1 MNMKEILIKVYL
13 MGCSKSTRA
22 KILRIVHS
30 KADVEKLS
38 GLIAQQSGRRKTIG
52 VDSPLRNGRGDTRG
66 DSGDGDSGDKGR
78 YPRVKTSLDALIS
91 II

>member
-13 MGCSKSTRA
+13 MGCSRSTIA

-38 GLIAQQSGRRKTIG
+38 GLIARCETEDEVLAAIAMMETTGTK
-52 VDSPLRNGRGDTRG
+52 NDTRE
-66 DSGDGDSGDKGR
+66 
-78 YPRVKTSLDALIS
+78 
-91 II
+91 

>member
-30 KADVEKLS
+30 KADVDKLS
-38 GLIAQQSGRRKTIG
+38 KLIAHCETEDEVLAAIAAMETTGAK
-52 VDSPLRNGRGDTRG
+52 NDTRE
-66 DSGDGDSGDKGR
+66 
-78 YPRVKTSLDALIS
+78 
-91 II
+91 

>member
-13 MGCSKSTRA
+13 MGCSRSTIA

-38 GLIAQQSGRRKTIG
+38 GLIASCETEDEVLAAITAMETTGTK
-52 VDSPLRNGRGDTRG
+52 NDTRE
-66 DSGDGDSGDKGR
+66 
-78 YPRVKTSLDALIS
+78 
-91 II
+91 

>member
-30 KADVEKLS
+30 KADVDKLS
-38 GLIAQQSGRRKTIG
+38 RLIAHCETEDEVLAAIAAMETTGTK
-52 VDSPLRNGRGDTRG
+52 NDTRE
-66 DSGDGDSGDKGR
+66 
-78 YPRVKTSLDALIS
+78 
-91 II
+91 

>member
-30 KADVEKLS
+30 KADVDKLS
-38 GLIAQQSGRRKTIG
+38 KLIARCETEEEVLAAIAAMETTGTK
-52 VDSPLRNGRGDTRG
+52 NDTRE
-66 DSGDGDSGDKGR
+66 
-78 YPRVKTSLDALIS
+78 
-91 II
+91 

>member
-30 KADVEKLS
+30 KADVDKLS
-38 GLIAQQSGRRKTIG
+38 KLIAHCETEDEVLAAIAMMETTGTK
-52 VDSPLRNGRGDTRG
+52 NDTRE
-66 DSGDGDSGDKGR
+66 
-78 YPRVKTSLDALIS
+78 
-91 II
+91 

>member
-38 GLIAQQSGRRKTIG
+38 GLIAHCETEDEVLAAIAAMETTGTK
-52 VDSPLRNGRGDTRG
+52 NDTRE
-66 DSGDGDSGDKGR
+66 
-78 YPRVKTSLDALIS
+78 
-91 II
+91 

>member
-1 MNMKEILIKVYL
+1 MKEILIKVYL

-38 GLIAQQSGRRKTIG
+38 GLIARCETEDEVLAAIAAMETAETK
-52 VDSPLRNGRGDTRG
+52 DDTRE
-66 DSGDGDSGDKGR
+66 
-78 YPRVKTSLDALIS
+78 
-91 II
+91 

>member
-30 KADVEKLS
+30 KADVDKLS
-38 GLIAQQSGRRKTIG
+38 KLIAHCETEAEVLAAIAAMETTGTK
-52 VDSPLRNGRGDTRG
+52 NDTRE
-66 DSGDGDSGDKGR
+66 
-78 YPRVKTSLDALIS
+78 
-91 II
+91 

>member
-30 KADVEKLS
+30 KADVDKLS
-38 GLIAQQSGRRKTIG
+38 KLIAHCETEDEVLAAIAAMETAETK
-52 VDSPLRNGRGDTRG
+52 GDTQE
-66 DSGDGDSGDKGR
+66 
-78 YPRVKTSLDALIS
+78 
-91 II
+91 

>member
-30 KADVEKLS
+30 KADVDRLS
-38 GLIAQQSGRRKTIG
+38 GLIAHCETEDEILAAIATMETTGTK
-52 VDSPLRNGRGDTRG
+52 NDTRE
-66 DSGDGDSGDKGR
+66 
-78 YPRVKTSLDALIS
+78 
-91 II
+91 

>member
-1 MNMKEILIKVYL
+1 MKEILIKVYL

-38 GLIAQQSGRRKTIG
+38 GLIARCETEDEVLAAIAAMETTGTK
-52 VDSPLRNGRGDTRG
+52 NDTRE
-66 DSGDGDSGDKGR
+66 
-78 YPRVKTSLDALIS
+78 
-91 II
+91 

>member
-13 MGCSKSTRA
+13 MGCSRSTIA

-38 GLIAQQSGRRKTIG
+38 GLIARCETEDEVLAAIAAMETAETK
-52 VDSPLRNGRGDTRG
+52 DDTRE
-66 DSGDGDSGDKGR
+66 
-78 YPRVKTSLDALIS
+78 
-91 II
+91 

>member
-13 MGCSKSTRA
+13 MGCSRSTLA

-38 GLIAQQSGRRKTIG
+38 GLIARCETEDEVLAAITAMETAETKY
-52 VDSPLRNGRGDTRG
+52 DTE
-66 DSGDGDSGDKGR
+66 
-78 YPRVKTSLDALIS
+78 
-91 II
+91 

>member
-30 KADVEKLS
+30 KADVDKLS
-38 GLIAQQSGRRKTIG
+38 KLIAHCETEDEVLAAIAAMETAETKY
-52 VDSPLRNGRGDTRG
+52 DTRE
-66 DSGDGDSGDKGR
+66 
-78 YPRVKTSLDALIS
+78 
-91 II
+91 